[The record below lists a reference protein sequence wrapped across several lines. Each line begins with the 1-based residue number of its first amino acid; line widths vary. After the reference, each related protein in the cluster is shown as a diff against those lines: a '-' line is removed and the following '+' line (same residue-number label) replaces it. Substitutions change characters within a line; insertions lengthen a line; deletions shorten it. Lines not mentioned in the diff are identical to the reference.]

1 MMSLDIHHIFPE
13 DWCKKRG
20 LKPAVS
26 NTIVNKTPI
35 SYKANRKIGGH
46 APSVYL
52 PKLQGEKLVGLDD
65 ATMDALLHTHQIPA
79 KCLRADDFDGFYQAR
94 KARLLQL
101 VEQAMGKTPLANV
114 DASNDSNGGEDEL
127 EPQAM
132 GEIA

>member
-101 VEQAMGKTPLANV
+101 VE
-114 DASNDSNGGEDEL
+114 
-127 EPQAM
+127 
-132 GEIA
+132 

>member
-1 MMSLDIHHIFPE
+1 M
-13 DWCKKRG
+13 
-20 LKPAVS
+20 
-26 NTIVNKTPI
+26 
-35 SYKANRKIGGH
+35 
-46 APSVYL
+46 YL